1 MLSVRGRSSGEWRET
16 PVNPLRV
23 AGQRYLVAPRGHTQ
37 WVRNLRVAGGGRLTK
52 GRQVEDFTAVEI
64 ADADKPPILREYL
77 RVWAWEV
84 GRFFEGVDASSSDE
98 RLLEIAPD
106 FPVFRINGGAGRSDR
121 VPRRRVRHPLEPAD
135 PRPGRRLHARD
146 PRPRPADGR
155 GRGARRQRTAAADR
169 RPGHARRACPAPR
182 DLRRAATWSSTRP
195 ACATSSTRPAA
206 PHGGAAAWLQD
217 AAHPGEP
224 DPALEYRRIE
234 NEAGPVIAL
243 PVIAGDPDWHIS
255 PAPVVVYGRDGAIA
269 GVLDGFGELYRV
281 WLAHLVRELRGADAG
296 RPVVVIC
303 ESRQL
308 GELLVGWDDPEVRLV
323 HAIHTV
329 HLEPP
334 YQPDGPLNPLWTR
347 WFTVAERFDAVLWPT
362 AMQRSEVQ
370 ERFGA
375 SPVHVVVP
383 HAVPAAA
390 SVAPLSARDPG
401 RVVMLNRLAPGKRI
415 DHAIVAFEQVVRE
428 VPGATLDIY
437 GEGAEHDALQAL
449 IDARGLGAHV
459 VLRGRTDDPGAVLDA
474 ASVFLS
480 TSAFE
485 GQGLSLA
492 EALAHGC
499 PVIAYDVPVRAAR
512 DPRPRRRLAASRRR

>member
-1 MLSVRGRSSGEWRET
+1 MTDFPDAEYVILSSRLIPDRDGGYTLATLARARQMAAAGVHEGKGPLLLTVDPGTPAEHARHRAIFGGRD
-16 PVNPLRV
+16 
-23 AGQRYLVAPRGHTQ
+23 LVVDPARM
-37 WVRNLRVAGGGRLTK
+37 RNLFDEAGS
-52 GRQVEDFTAVEI
+52 
-64 ADADKPPILREYL
+64 AD
-77 RVWAWEV
+77 
-84 GRFFEGVDASSSDE
+84 
-98 RLLEIAPD
+98 
-106 FPVFRINGGAGRSDR
+106 
-121 VPRRRVRHPLEPAD
+121 
-135 PRPGRRLHARD
+135 
-146 PRPRPADGR
+146 
-155 GRGARRQRTAAADR
+155 
-169 RPGHARRACPAPR
+169 
-182 DLRRAATWSSTRP
+182 
-195 ACATSSTRPAA
+195 
-206 PHGGAAAWLQD
+206 GGAAAWLQD
-217 AAHPGEP
+217 AAHAGEP

-234 NEAGPVIAL
+234 NETGPVIAL

-255 PAPVVVYGRDGAIA
+255 PAPVVVYDHHGAVA
-269 GVLDGFGELYRV
+269 GVLEGFGELYRA
-281 WLAHLVRELRGADAG
+281 WLAHLVWELRRADAG

-308 GELLVGWDDPEVRLV
+308 GELLVGWDDPDVRLV

-334 YQPDGPLNPLWTR
+334 YQPDGPINPLWTR

-362 AMQRSEVQ
+362 ALQRSEVQ

-375 SPVHVVVP
+375 SSVHVVVP

-390 SVAPLSARDPG
+390 SVAPLAARDPG
-401 RVVMLNRLAPGKRI
+401 RVVMLNRLAPGKRV
-415 DHAIVAFEQVVRE
+415 DHAIIAFERVVRE

-474 ASVFLS
+474 ASIFLS

-499 PVIAYDVPVRAAR
+499 PVIAYDVAYGPREILARGGGWLLPDGDQDVPAAMLVRLLTEVEVRAQLAEEAVQVAR
-512 DPRPRRRLAASRRR
+512 SVSPDKAMSALAAAVADVLALPSRRA